1 MANKRI
7 AGITIEIGG
16 DSTKLQTAL
25 KDVDKRLQTT
35 GNNLK
40 DVAKLLKSDPGN
52 TDLLTQ
58 KQKGLQSAISDTKTR
73 LNELKKAQNAALS
86 PEEYDALQREII
98 ETEQNLKDL
107 TDEYKD
113 FGTVSAQK
121 LKAVGGKLKETG
133 ESITEV
139 GKNVTEKLTAPIV
152 AVGVAAVAAF
162 NDVDSGMDAL
172 ILKTGATGE
181 ALDDMDDIMQQIATE
196 IPVSFEDAG
205 NAVGEV
211 NTRFGVNGEQLKGLS
226 KQYLQFAKVNGT
238 DVTTAVDDTQKAL
251 AAFNLGAEDAG
262 KYLDYLTKTSQAT
275 GADVSTLSKGVVA
288 NATAFK
294 EMGLSIYDATDM
306 MGQLELSGADS
317 STVLGGLSKAL
328 KQATKDGKPLD
339 QALQELQDSIVN
351 GTDTTDGLTAAYDL
365 FGKSGAQVYEL
376 VKSGAIDFT
385 TLAGAAE
392 DAGGTVAS
400 TFEATL
406 DPADQFTTA
415 LNALKTVGA
424 AIAEAVMPTL
434 TNVLGKVR
442 DVAVELK
449 EKWDGLD
456 EGQKET
462 IVTVAA
468 VVAAIGPVI
477 ATVGKVISTVGSLTS
492 TIGTLVGSVG
502 GLLPGGLIVAGLVAA
517 GVLIYKNWDTI
528 KAWVVETLVPKIKDA
543 WEAIKTK
550 VSEVFEAIKGFW
562 ENTLKPAFEALKAFV
577 VETVVPAAQTAW
589 EALKTTVSTVFEA
602 IKGFWTDTLKPAFEA
617 LKKYVVETVVPAAQT
632 AWEALKTT
640 VSTVFEAIKGFWTD
654 TLKPAF
660 EALKKYVVETV
671 VPAAQT
677 AWEALKATVST
688 VFEAIKSFWTDT
700 LKPAFEALK
709 KFIVETVVPAAQ
721 TAWEALKT
729 TVSTVFEAIKGFWE
743 DTLKPAFEA
752 IKTFLDETLKPIF
765 ESTFEAIKTTVDTS
779 LKAIDDLWNKT
790 VKPIYEGIVT
800 FFSGVFTGD
809 WTKAWDG
816 IKEIVQGVWDAIQ
829 TAAETI
835 WENAKTWGSTIIA
848 NFTLAFTNA
857 WNLVKDSLVGLWDAI
872 KDKAEELWEGAKQW
886 GKDLINNFKNSI
898 SETWKTAIEEIK
910 GRFNQIPE
918 AIQSIVDSA
927 LNWGKDLIQNFKDGI
942 SKKWDDLKQGVSDIG
957 QGIKDFL
964 GFSKPKEGP
973 LSDFD
978 TYAPDMI
985 ALFVKGIS
993 DNIQLIA
1000 GILQILTTSIVLAFK
1015 LTGSSAYSEFNTA
1028 LNGDDG
1034 DQLKNAIKN
1043 PVEQAADAIKT
1054 IDWDGMGSDAY
1065 NSFTQGLNGYW
1076 GDQLKNAIK
1085 SPIEQAADAIR
1096 QIDWYGIGKGIYE
1109 GMTYYTGWISDSYK
1123 NAFDFSN
1130 MYVKTPHWQVDR
1142 WNEISGTYYP
1152 DMSVHWYRKAY
1163 DNPVMFTN
1171 PTVLGTPGGLKGFG
1185 DGPGGEIVLSA
1196 DKLRQIVGEAGDI
1209 TINVYPQPGQ
1219 DPRQIAQEV
1228 QRIMVRQQQQRSAAY
1243 A

>member
-1 MANKRI
+1 M
-7 AGITIEIGG
+7 
-16 DSTKLQTAL
+16 
-25 KDVDKRLQTT
+25 
-35 GNNLK
+35 
-40 DVAKLLKSDPGN
+40 
-52 TDLLTQ
+52 
-58 KQKGLQSAISDTKTR
+58 
-73 LNELKKAQNAALS
+73 
-86 PEEYDALQREII
+86 
-98 ETEQNLKDL
+98 
-107 TDEYKD
+107 
-113 FGTVSAQK
+113 
-121 LKAVGGKLKETG
+121 
-133 ESITEV
+133 
-139 GKNVTEKLTAPIV
+139 
-152 AVGVAAVAAF
+152 
-162 NDVDSGMDAL
+162 
-172 ILKTGATGE
+172 
-181 ALDDMDDIMQQIATE
+181 
-196 IPVSFEDAG
+196 
-205 NAVGEV
+205 
-211 NTRFGVNGEQLKGLS
+211 
-226 KQYLQFAKVNGT
+226 
-238 DVTTAVDDTQKAL
+238 
-251 AAFNLGAEDAG
+251 
-262 KYLDYLTKTSQAT
+262 
-275 GADVSTLSKGVVA
+275 
-288 NATAFK
+288 
-294 EMGLSIYDATDM
+294 
-306 MGQLELSGADS
+306 
-317 STVLGGLSKAL
+317 
-328 KQATKDGKPLD
+328 
-339 QALQELQDSIVN
+339 
-351 GTDTTDGLTAAYDL
+351 
-365 FGKSGAQVYEL
+365 
-376 VKSGAIDFT
+376 
-385 TLAGAAE
+385 
-392 DAGGTVAS
+392 
-400 TFEATL
+400 
-406 DPADQFTTA
+406 
-415 LNALKTVGA
+415 
-424 AIAEAVMPTL
+424 
-434 TNVLGKVR
+434 
-442 DVAVELK
+442 
-449 EKWDGLD
+449 
-456 EGQKET
+456 
-462 IVTVAA
+462 
-468 VVAAIGPVI
+468 
-477 ATVGKVISTVGSLTS
+477 
-492 TIGTLVGSVG
+492 
-502 GLLPGGLIVAGLVAA
+502 
-517 GVLIYKNWDTI
+517 
-528 KAWVVETLVPKIKDA
+528 
-543 WEAIKTK
+543 
-550 VSEVFEAIKGFW
+550 
-562 ENTLKPAFEALKAFV
+562 
-577 VETVVPAAQTAW
+577 
-589 EALKTTVSTVFEA
+589 
-602 IKGFWTDTLKPAFEA
+602 
-617 LKKYVVETVVPAAQT
+617 
-632 AWEALKTT
+632 
-640 VSTVFEAIKGFWTD
+640 
-654 TLKPAF
+654 
-660 EALKKYVVETV
+660 
-671 VPAAQT
+671 
-677 AWEALKATVST
+677 
-688 VFEAIKSFWTDT
+688 
-700 LKPAFEALK
+700 
-709 KFIVETVVPAAQ
+709 
-721 TAWEALKT
+721 
-729 TVSTVFEAIKGFWE
+729 STVFEAIKGFWE